1 MPIFHADVCSV
12 FARSPTGATA
22 RPARLQAQPDR
33 PGGELARRPQQV
45 LGPVPAQRP
54 AAGHDLPG
62 ERRRLR
68 RHRRRLPRR
77 HAAGYLSDDQLDDY
91 QPWFDNHQRL
101 RELVSELETLSQAI
115 ADADPR
121 WNRRPAA
128 PTGRT
133 VQNSA

>member
-1 MPIFHADVCSV
+1 MFVRCLLDHRRVQQHARHGSRPSPIAQAASL
-12 FARSPTGATA
+12 
-22 RPARLQAQPDR
+22 PAAHSRFP
-33 PGGELARRPQQV
+33 
-45 LGPVPAQRP
+45 GPVPAQRP